1 MGDKNVIR
9 AGFGI
14 TYDPLPFGRPL
25 RGFYPLTVAATFPA
39 PNSYIP
45 FTTLAQGIPLF
56 TGPDESSGVVPLP
69 YNVQMRSMPPDK
81 IHRGYIESWNLVW
94 ERKLRKDFVV
104 SAGYV
109 GTQTVHQLADYELNW
124 APPGTETAGGQ
135 LYNKLDFQGKNR
147 TGSTLFWDG
156 WLNSN
161 YHSLQVAVNR
171 RFTGGLFVKG
181 AYTYSRAINMT
192 DDDGWAGISWNDPA
206 LISRSRAQ
214 TGFNR
219 PHVLQMAMVYELPFG
234 KQGNGFANQLIR
246 GWQVNGIFS
255 ANQTRPFNVT
265 GSGLKAVANL
275 QTADQVQADV
285 QNLGG
290 IGSSSP
296 YYDRNA
302 FVSVNSEMLSD
313 KTTPNPN
320 WRTAE
325 NGVCEHLARNAAGQI
340 IVTST
345 SPANDCYGN
354 SGRNILR
361 GPSWV
366 NLDFS
371 VFRQFRVTEQSHME
385 FRWEAFNLT
394 NTAHFATPNGDSTV
408 GAFMTITNTNINAPN
423 RVMRF
428 SFRFQF

>member
-1 MGDKNVIR
+1 
-9 AGFGI
+9 
-14 TYDPLPFGRPL
+14 
-25 RGFYPLTVAATFPA
+25 
-39 PNSYIP
+39 
-45 FTTLAQGIPLF
+45 
-56 TGPDESSGVVPLP
+56 
-69 YNVQMRSMPPDK
+69 
-81 IHRGYIESWNLVW
+81 
-94 ERKLRKDFVV
+94 
-104 SAGYV
+104 
-109 GTQTVHQLADYELNW
+109 
-124 APPGTETAGGQ
+124 
-135 LYNKLDFQGKNR
+135 
-147 TGSTLFWDG
+147 
-156 WLNSN
+156 
-161 YHSLQVAVNR
+161 
-171 RFTGGLFVKG
+171 
-181 AYTYSRAINMT
+181 
-192 DDDGWAGISWNDPA
+192 
-206 LISRSRAQ
+206 
-214 TGFNR
+214 
-219 PHVLQMAMVYELPFG
+219 MAMVYELPFG
-234 KQGNGFANQLIR
+234 KQGNSFANQLIR

-255 ANQTRPFNVT
+255 ANQTRPFTVG
-265 GSGLKAVANL
+265 GSGLNAVANL
-275 QTADQVQADV
+275 QTADQVKADV

-290 IGSSSP
+290 IGSSST